1 MWSGIVMDMDTR
13 TGRIYEI
20 GPDES
25 VATAEE
31 RLELLKDSLKPMTLP
46 LTIRQEKLRIVG
58 KYEPCPCGS
67 KKKFKWCCYK
77 P

>member
-1 MWSGIVMDMDTR
+1 MGMDTK

-20 GPDES
+20 QSNES
-25 VATAEE
+25 VTDAEQ
-31 RLELLKDSLKPMTLP
+31 RLKLLEDSLKPMVLP
-46 LTIRQEKLRIVG
+46 LTIRQERLRVVG